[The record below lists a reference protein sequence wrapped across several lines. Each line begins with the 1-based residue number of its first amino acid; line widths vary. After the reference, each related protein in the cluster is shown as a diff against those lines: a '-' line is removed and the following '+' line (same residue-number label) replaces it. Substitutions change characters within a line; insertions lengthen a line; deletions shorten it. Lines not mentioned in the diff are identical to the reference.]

1 MSKNDIISK
10 VYYDFGGYG
19 SIKRTLTEAM
29 EIDPTIKEQD
39 VKDWK
44 GKTLLRKTK
53 LRDITV
59 T

>member
-1 MSKNDIISK
+1 MNKNDIISK

-19 SIKRTLTEAM
+19 SIKRTLAEAR

-44 GKTLLRKTK
+44 GTNICIKTN
-53 LRDITV
+53 II
-59 T
+59 